1 MNPKIQR
8 RQIVIL
14 LFAALFTVSYGQS
27 NVPLGI
33 HYQAVARNNSGA
45 ELSGT
50 KIDVRFS
57 IIIGNPLG
65 TIVYQELHQDVI
77 TSKFGVFS
85 LVIGKGIP
93 ITGAGS
99 YGELSQVNWGE
110 AFHYIKVEVKF
121 GNDFIDMGTMQF
133 LAVPYALYAQKALEP
148 GPPGP
153 KGDPGPKGEKGD
165 PATNTDNQTL
175 SVVNVEGSDYLAISG
190 GNQVKISNIE
200 KDGDPANELQTLS
213 YTPATYSLSISSK
226 NSVSIGSV
234 IAFRAKKNYSET
246 NLLKATEYDFIADDA
261 IYNNGNGYNPAT
273 GVFTA
278 PANGIYTFNL
288 GFYAKGYGGERELIL
303 YLGDLPYE
311 VLRTGIPS
319 ELTCM
324 HSVTMK
330 LEAGNKVKVR
340 FSTGMSNESGIGTFS
355 GFRVY

>member
-110 AFHYIKVEVKF
+110 AFH
-121 GNDFIDMGTMQF
+121 
-133 LAVPYALYAQKALEP
+133 
-148 GPPGP
+148 
-153 KGDPGPKGEKGD
+153 
-165 PATNTDNQTL
+165 
-175 SVVNVEGSDYLAISG
+175 
-190 GNQVKISNIE
+190 
-200 KDGDPANELQTLS
+200 
-213 YTPATYSLSISSK
+213 
-226 NSVSIGSV
+226 
-234 IAFRAKKNYSET
+234 
-246 NLLKATEYDFIADDA
+246 
-261 IYNNGNGYNPAT
+261 
-273 GVFTA
+273 
-278 PANGIYTFNL
+278 
-288 GFYAKGYGGERELIL
+288 
-303 YLGDLPYE
+303 
-311 VLRTGIPS
+311 
-319 ELTCM
+319 
-324 HSVTMK
+324 
-330 LEAGNKVKVR
+330 
-340 FSTGMSNESGIGTFS
+340 
-355 GFRVY
+355 